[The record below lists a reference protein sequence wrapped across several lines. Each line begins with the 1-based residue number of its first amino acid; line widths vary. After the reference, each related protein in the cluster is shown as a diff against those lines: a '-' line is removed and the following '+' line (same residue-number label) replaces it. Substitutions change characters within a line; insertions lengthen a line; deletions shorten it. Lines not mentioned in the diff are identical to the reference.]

1 MRQESLQKTSKSMQG
16 HKLESLMLF
25 NYTIHSINSPT
36 ANADILPSPPI
47 QCFNCYNTCPLCKII
62 MVCKSICE
70 RILLKKYRPGYGDG
84 KKYCSKCE
92 IYLFHD
98 GNFCPCCG
106 VQLRTSPA
114 DKK

>member
-1 MRQESLQKTSKSMQG
+1 
-16 HKLESLMLF
+16 
-25 NYTIHSINSPT
+25 
-36 ANADILPSPPI
+36 
-47 QCFNCYNTCPLCKII
+47 

-70 RILLKKYRPGYGDG
+70 RILLKKYRPGYSDG

-92 IYLFHD
+92 IYLFHE

-114 DKK
+114 DKKLKEKRKYFKISETKLLAY